1 MTFNAL
7 TVIDTTT
14 NLVEITCVDNKT
26 CAHVTDKLRQCWLS
40 RYPRPQRIVH
50 DGGGEF
56 TGHEFKSLCKAFG
69 GLKDPQSTAKNPQSN
84 AICERMQQTVGN
96 VLRVLLYS
104 NPPKNMTQAR
114 DIMDDALATAMHA
127 MRTVVATSLGSTP
140 GALAFS
146 RDMLLNIPLVADWKA
161 ITRAREQRVNENLRR
176 ENAKR
181 RSYDYEQGQK
191 VLKLVHKPTKLGRRT
206 FGPFTIQRV
215 HVNGNITMQLRPGL
229 SERIN
234 VRRVIPYHEPT
245 MPPP

>member
-1 MTFNAL
+1 M
-7 TVIDTTT
+7 
-14 NLVEITCVDNKT
+14 
-26 CAHVTDKLRQCWLS
+26 
-40 RYPRPQRIVH
+40 
-50 DGGGEF
+50 
-56 TGHEFKSLCKAFG
+56 GHEFRSLLNQCGIKSKA
-69 GLKDPQSTAKNPQSN
+69 TTIKNPQSN
-84 AICERMQQTVGN
+84 AICERMHQTVGN

-161 ITRAREQRVNENLRR
+161 ITRVREQRVNENLRR

-245 MPPP
+245 MAPP

>member
-1 MTFNAL
+1 M
-7 TVIDTTT
+7 
-14 NLVEITCVDNKT
+14 
-26 CAHVTDKLRQCWLS
+26 H
-40 RYPRPQRIVH
+40 
-50 DGGGEF
+50 
-56 TGHEFKSLCKAFG
+56 
-69 GLKDPQSTAKNPQSN
+69 
-84 AICERMQQTVGN
+84 QTVGN
-96 VLRVLLYS
+96 VLRALFYS
-104 NPPKNMTQAR
+104 NPPINMPQAR

-245 MPPP
+245 MAPP